1 MRSPNASSRCLLPSA
16 LLAAGVL
23 AAAPAHASDSVG
35 VYASV
40 RKVKFEPD
48 SSAPV
53 RVRVCGAFALANV
66 NAGVYFA
73 PAAGYM
79 YYSCPTG
86 KEALCK
92 MQWTELAM
100 AAASGKCV
108 GYGQRRDSNF
118 MPANNGTVRQ
128 ASVQPANPDP
138 YPIELGVVQPAT
150 TDGKDSCTA
159 AQAALV
165 DAAPCENPVVTG
177 DMAQSLTP
185 DMRPGPMPTD
195 PAVTGGSKSC
205 AYGQRSAGVQGAVF
219 TALGIALLAATR
231 RRRILPRG

>member
-1 MRSPNASSRCLLPSA
+1 MRSPNAISSRCLLSSA

-79 YYSCPTG
+79 YYSCPAG

-92 MQWTELAM
+92 MQWTELAT

-128 ASVQPANPDP
+128 ASAQPANPDA

-165 DAAPCENPVVTG
+165 DAAPCENPVVTA
-177 DMAQSLTP
+177 DMTQSPTA
-185 DMRPGPMPTD
+185 DMRPGATTD

-231 RRRILPRG
+231 RRILPRG

>member
-1 MRSPNASSRCLLPSA
+1 MRSPNAIASRCLLSSA
-16 LLAAGVL
+16 LLTAGVL

-35 VYASV
+35 LYASV

-48 SSAPV
+48 STNPV

-73 PAAGYM
+73 PTAGYM

-86 KEALCK
+86 KETLCK
-92 MQWTELAM
+92 MQWTELAT

-128 ASVQPANPDP
+128 AGTQPANPDA

-150 TDGKDSCTA
+150 MDGKDSCTA

-165 DAAPCENPVVTG
+165 DAAPCEDPVQTA
-177 DMAQSLTP
+177 DMASPTP
-185 DMRPGPMPTD
+185 DMRAGSPTD

-231 RRRILPRG
+231 RRRILPRV